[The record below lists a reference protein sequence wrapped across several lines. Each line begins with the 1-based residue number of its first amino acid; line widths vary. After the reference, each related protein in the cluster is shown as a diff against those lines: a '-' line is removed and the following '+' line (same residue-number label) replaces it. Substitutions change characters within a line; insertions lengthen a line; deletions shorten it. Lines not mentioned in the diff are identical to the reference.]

1 MSVLDNPIKT
11 ILEPSRKI
19 PVLAE
24 ADICVV
30 GGSCTGVFAAVRA
43 ARLGAGVVLIE
54 KQNCFGGTA
63 TSGLVNIWHSL
74 HDIDH
79 KEKIIGGLTEEM
91 LQRLRRRNGV
101 ICNPFDEQMAYKLDT
116 EELKFE
122 LDRLVLDE
130 KRIRPMLHT
139 LYAGPVWE
147 DGELRGVIVES
158 KSGRG
163 AILARAFVDASG
175 DGDLAAHCGVPFAI
189 HKNCQPPSTCAKIW
203 DMPDLK
209 KCNWQAL
216 IEEHG
221 EEFSLKSG
229 FPWFAEIPGVPKTG
243 MAAASRV
250 FGANCADAEQLTA
263 AEFEGRRQIRATIDL
278 VRKYGP
284 KEYNPRVLA
293 LSSNIGIRET
303 RRFNCGHRL
312 TEEQVLEGV
321 RFDDAIANGTYR
333 VDIHNNDRT
342 GITFKY
348 LDGRQEFA
356 RQGFPRETSRWK
368 PEGSPYA
375 RFYQM
380 PYRSLVPQNSSN
392 LILAGRTIDGDR
404 GAFAALRVMVNTNQT
419 GEAAGVAAWIAIN
432 KSQSFANVD
441 TSVLRRLLSE
451 GGSIVA

>member
-1 MSVLDNPIKT
+1 MSVRGNPTKT
-11 ILEPSRKI
+11 ILEPPKET
-19 PVLAE
+19 PVVAE
-24 ADICVV
+24 ADVCVV

-43 ARLGAGVVLIE
+43 ARLGASVVLIE

-79 KEKIIGGLTEEM
+79 KQKIIGGLTEEM
-91 LQRLRRRNGV
+91 LQRLRRRDAV
-101 ICNPFDEQMAYKLDT
+101 IESPADEQMAYKLDT

-130 KRIRPMLHT
+130 KRINPLLHT
-139 LYAGPVWE
+139 LYACPILE
-147 DGELRGVIVES
+147 DGHLQGVIVES

-163 AILARAFVDASG
+163 AILARTFVDASG

-189 HKNCQPPSTCAKIW
+189 HETRQPPSTCAKIW

-209 KCNWQAL
+209 KCNWQAM

-229 FPWFAEIPGVPKTG
+229 FPWFAEIPGVPG
-243 MAAASRV
+243 AVMVAASRV
-250 FGANCADAEQLTA
+250 FGANCADVRQLTE

-284 KEYNPRVLA
+284 RENNPRVLA
-293 LSSNIGIRET
+293 ISSHIGIRET
-303 RRFNCGHRL
+303 RRFECRHHL
-312 TEEQVLEGV
+312 SEEEVLEGV

-333 VDIHNNDRT
+333 VDVHHSDHT

-356 RQGFPRETSRWK
+356 R
-368 PEGSPYA
+368 EG
-375 RFYQM
+375 
-380 PYRSLVPQNSSN
+380 
-392 LILAGRTIDGDR
+392 
-404 GAFAALRVMVNTNQT
+404 
-419 GEAAGVAAWIAIN
+419 
-432 KSQSFANVD
+432 
-441 TSVLRRLLSE
+441 
-451 GGSIVA
+451 